1 MWPSSERL
9 KDPLTAEPMSSWS
22 NPVFAAETEGD
33 LDGPTD
39 PANSSKKVQR
49 VAKV

>member
-22 NPVFAAETEGD
+22 NPVFAAEAEGD
-33 LDGPTD
+33 PLTQGCKQWLERKPKSDE
-39 PANSSKKVQR
+39 
-49 VAKV
+49 